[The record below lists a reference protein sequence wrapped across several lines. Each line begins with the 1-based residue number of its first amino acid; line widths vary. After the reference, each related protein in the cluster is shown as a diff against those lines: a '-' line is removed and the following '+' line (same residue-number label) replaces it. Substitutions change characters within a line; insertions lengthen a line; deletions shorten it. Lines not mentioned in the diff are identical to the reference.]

1 MSLLQKLKRVPS
13 KSLLQRGF
21 KARAE
26 RISELH
32 REELGISKF
41 EPLDAFD
48 LANHLGVPIVGVKDL
63 RSDLGKEDY
72 GKLSNVNKFS
82 AMWMPNE
89 DGDKIIIH
97 NNFHSLKRQ
106 QSNLMHELAHII
118 LDHSIPDEQAR
129 LCHMLGLHY
138 YNEEH
143 EQEAKHLGGCLQI
156 TRPGLLW
163 ALKNGYT
170 EMEISDYYNA
180 SLDMVQFRMRIT
192 GVLKQRANY

>member
-1 MSLLQKLKRVPS
+1 VSS

-26 RISELH
+26 RISESY
-32 REELGISKF
+32 RDELGISKF
-41 EPLDAFD
+41 DPFNAFD
-48 LANHLGVPIVGVKDL
+48 LAKHLGVPVVGVEDL
-63 RSDLGKEDY
+63 RKDLGKEDY
-72 GKLSNVNKFS
+72 SRLSNKDKFS

-118 LDHSIPDEQAR
+118 LDHCIPEEQAR
-129 LCHMLGLHY
+129 LCAVLGLHY

-156 TRPGLLW
+156 TRLGLLW
-163 ALKNGYT
+163 ALKKGYSET
-170 EMEISDYYNA
+170 EISDHYTA
-180 SLDMVQFRMRIT
+180 SLDMVQFRLRIT

>member
-1 MSLLQKLKRVPS
+1 VPS

-26 RISELH
+26 RIAESY
-32 REELGISKF
+32 RDKLGISKF
-41 EPLDAFD
+41 DPLNAFD
-48 LANHLGVPIVGVKDL
+48 LATHLGVPVVGVVDL
-63 RSDLGKEDY
+63 RGDLGDDNY
-72 GKLSNVNKFS
+72 SRLSNKDKFS

-89 DGDKIIIH
+89 DGDKIILH

-118 LDHSIPDEQAR
+118 LDHRIPEEQAR
-129 LCHMLGLHY
+129 LCAMLGLHY

-143 EQEAKHLGGCLQI
+143 EQEARHLGGCLQI

-163 ALKNGYT
+163 ALKKGYSET
-170 EMEISDYYNA
+170 EISEHYTA
-180 SLDMVQFRMRIT
+180 SLDMVQFRLRIT
-192 GVLKQRANY
+192 GVLKQRANS